1 MYLRDYLTNLADILA
16 VYYIVYRL
24 ILLLKGTRAM
34 QVIWGVFVLAVV
46 VGAGAHAV
54 R

>member
-1 MYLRDYLTNLADILA
+1 MYLHYIKTLADILA

-34 QVIWGVFVLAVV
+34 QVIWGVFILAVV
-46 VGAGAHAV
+46 T
-54 R
+54 

>member
-1 MYLRDYLTNLADILA
+1 MYLHHINQLADIFA

-34 QVIWGVFVLAVV
+34 Q
-46 VGAGAHAV
+46 
-54 R
+54 